1 MATPD
6 QGIKKIIIPKSKLP
20 GFFGENKTYILRYRF
35 ISEDKNRTSHWSPAY
50 KIIAED
56 TPSEILN
63 SMVVDTTNRIVN
75 LAWEPQSNI
84 EEYFIYVK
92 WNNGNWQYYT
102 KTTQTNYSIVYDV
115 TKTYIKV
122 AVQAKT
128 IPLERFIGSELFEN
142 EGSLI

>member
-6 QGIKKIIIPKSKLP
+6 RGIKKIIIPKSKLP
-20 GFFGENKTYILRYRF
+20 GFFGENRQYVLKYRF
-35 ISEDKNRTSHWSPAY
+35 ISEDKNRVSHWSPVY

-63 SMVVDTTNRIVN
+63 SMIIDSENRIIN
-75 LAWEPQSNI
+75 LTWEPQQDI

-92 WNNGNWQYYT
+92 WNNSGWQYYS
-102 KTTQTNYSIVYDV
+102 KTNQTNYSIVYSPDKESV
-115 TKTYIKV
+115 KI
-122 AVQAKT
+122 AVQVKT
-128 IPLERFIGSELFEN
+128 IPLERFADAILFEN